1 MNLYAFI
8 LGRKHL
14 LSTAE
19 LLHVLNPKDHIVD
32 ITHEALIVDLH
43 EPLKEP
49 QESLNR
55 LGGTIKIA
63 KIFSELSLSQSDF
76 ASPIS
81 EHLIRLF
88 SDRDTKLSYGLSMYN
103 FSHGYDRQ
111 IKNALMKIKKS
122 LKSEEIKSRFINK
135 NFKNVKNAAIAG
147 EKLLEDGIDL
157 NIING
162 THNTYIAETV
172 ALQDFESYSHR
183 DYDRPA
189 RDAKLGMLPPK
200 LAQMMINL
208 AGFTKLSD
216 QPQSA
221 STLYDPFCG
230 MGTVLTEALL
240 LKFHV
245 VGSDI
250 NSEVLEGA
258 SQNIDWHI
266 QEFSDIN
273 PSQLAQPLFPKDA
286 TTLESKDLPQLP
298 DCIVTESYLG
308 PPQKHLPDP
317 KIMKKNFQHI
327 QETLIRFF
335 RNAHPLIKPHTP
347 IIISF
352 AAYRD
357 KNRIHT
363 MDQLP
368 EQIKNLGYKIEPL
381 ISKDIAAR
389 HNLKSEQSLL
399 YDRPDQIVGR
409 QIWKFVRN

>member
-14 LSTAE
+14 LSIAE
-19 LLHVLNPKDHIVD
+19 ILHVLDPKDHIVD
-32 ITHEALIVDLH
+32 ITHEAFIVDLH
-43 EPLKEP
+43 EELKKP

-81 EHLIRLF
+81 EHLHRLF
-88 SDRDTKLSYGLSMYN
+88 SDRDTKLSYGLSMYS
-103 FSHGYDRQ
+103 FSQGYDRQ
-111 IKNALMKIKKS
+111 IKNTLMKIKKS
-122 LKSEEIKSRFINK
+122 LKADGIKSRFINK

-162 THNTYIAETV
+162 THNTYCAETV

-189 RDAKLGMLPPK
+189 RDARLGMLPPK
-200 LAQMMINL
+200 LAQIMINV
-208 AGFTKLSD
+208 AGFTTLNSD
-216 QPQSA
+216 IDA
-221 STLYDPFCG
+221 KTLYDPFCG
-230 MGTVLTEALL
+230 MGTVLTEGLL
-240 LKFHV
+240 LKFNV

-250 NSEVLEGA
+250 SPEVIEGA
-258 SQNIDWHI
+258 SKNIDWHI
-266 QEFSDIN
+266 QEFTHTN
-273 PSQLAQPLFPKDA
+273 QSQLLQPLFPKDA
-286 TTLESKDLPQLP
+286 TSLESKDFIQQP

-308 PPQKHLPDP
+308 PPQTHVPEP

-327 QETLIRFF
+327 QETLTRFF
-335 RNAHPLIKPHTP
+335 RNAHPLLKPNTP
-347 IIISF
+347 IVISF
-352 AAYRD
+352 AAYRG
-357 KNRIHT
+357 KGTIHT
-363 MDQLP
+363 MEQLP
-368 EQIKNLGYKIEPL
+368 EQIQNLGYKIEPL
-381 ISKDIAAR
+381 IPKEIAAR

-399 YDRPDQIVGR
+399 YDRPDQTVGR
-409 QIWKFVRN
+409 QIWKFVRI

>member
-1 MNLYAFI
+1 
-8 LGRKHL
+8 
-14 LSTAE
+14 
-19 LLHVLNPKDHIVD
+19 
-32 ITHEALIVDLH
+32 
-43 EPLKEP
+43 
-49 QESLNR
+49 
-55 LGGTIKIA
+55 
-63 KIFSELSLSQSDF
+63 
-76 ASPIS
+76 
-81 EHLIRLF
+81 
-88 SDRDTKLSYGLSMYN
+88 
-103 FSHGYDRQ
+103 
-111 IKNALMKIKKS
+111 
-122 LKSEEIKSRFINK
+122 
-135 NFKNVKNAAIAG
+135 
-147 EKLLEDGIDL
+147 
-157 NIING
+157 
-162 THNTYIAETV
+162 IAETV